1 MRIVAG
7 TTGTPAEP
15 SCLKVRN
22 QKLQILCVAKSIS
35 YCYLLCEAA
44 TSYVR
49 QPHYVSQPIYVR
61 KPHAS
66 LCETASLCEAT
77 SLHEI
82 VL

>member
-7 TTGTPAEP
+7 TAGTPAEP

-22 QKLQILCVAKSIS
+22 QKLLILKSIS

-44 TSYVR
+44 TLYVR
-49 QPHYVSQPIYVR
+49 QPHSAMQPHYVSQPIYVR
-61 KPHAS
+61 NPHAS
-66 LCETASLCEAT
+66 LCETASL
-77 SLHEI
+77 HEL